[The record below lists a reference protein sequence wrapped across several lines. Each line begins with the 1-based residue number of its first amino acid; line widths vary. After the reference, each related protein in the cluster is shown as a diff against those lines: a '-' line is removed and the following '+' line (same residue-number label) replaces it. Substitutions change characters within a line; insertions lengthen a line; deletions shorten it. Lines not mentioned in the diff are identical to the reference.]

1 MARMSPLEPRDAN
14 REVRSL
20 YDLLRKDLM
29 IEPNNFFKTM
39 AHHPELLRPL
49 IEFSRVMLEGGV
61 LDRRLKEWVILQI
74 GRMNNC
80 DYVYLAHK
88 HALSR
93 AIMNDVIDDR
103 RLPLD
108 TSSFSEAEK
117 IAIRYAGQI
126 TENAVDEETFADAR
140 RIFNDEELVELTVL
154 AGYYNFICRTCNALD
169 IDMDALQFLQP
180 HLTDAGRAS

>member
-1 MARMSPLEPRDAN
+1 MARIAPVEPRDAS

-20 YDLLRKDLM
+20 YDLLRQDLK
-29 IEPNNFFKTM
+29 IEPNNFFKSM

-74 GRMNNC
+74 GRQCNC

-108 TSSFSEAEK
+108 TSSFSQAEK
-117 IAIRYAGQI
+117 VAIRYAQQI
-126 TENAVDEETFADAR
+126 TENAVDDATFAEVR
-140 RIFNDEELVELTVL
+140 RTFNDEELTELTVL
-154 AGYYNFICRTCNALD
+154 AGYYNFICRTCNALE
-169 IDMDALQFLQP
+169 IDMDTLQFLNP
-180 HLTDAGRAS
+180 HLTDAGRG